1 MELRHLRYFVEI
13 ARELHFARAAEKL
26 KLTQPALS
34 RQIAALED
42 ELGAELFNAASFN
55 DTRLSARVERVAFR
69 RRIQLHERVR
79 NAVDFHRFLRL
90 SGGVDDERLV
100 DGQIAEGNFAIFGV
114 NTLFHL

>member
-1 MELRHLRYFVEI
+1 MDCPFSQNFRSPDRLLGLLGKVGV
-13 ARELHFARAAEKL
+13 
-26 KLTQPALS
+26 
-34 RQIAALED
+34 
-42 ELGAELFNAASFN
+42 LGAELFNTTSFN